1 MNIYNL
7 KKSFEIQRTPNKQ
20 LILATNK
27 KKIFFQEW
35 ENVVFLHY
43 KVEKKALQLHVPKS
57 LELD

>member
-1 MNIYNL
+1 M
-7 KKSFEIQRTPNKQ
+7 
-20 LILATNK
+20 ATNK